1 MKKIKSILLL
11 LVVIVFFATTFFVS
25 CKRTPIDFSER
36 VENEAKIES
45 IGLQASKLLQT
56 EGTEVK

>member
-25 CKRTPIDFSER
+25 CKRTPIDFSDRE
-36 VENEAKIES
+36 ENEAKIES
-45 IGLQASKLLQT
+45 IGLQTSVMST
-56 EGTEVK
+56 